1 LVPTISPLYL
11 MKDCKKI
18 IEIIKNLLDN
28 LSQLLLPQIKKKKKT
43 VQNTNHDHFKIF
55 VNQYF
60 WPIHILVQSKRLK
73 RYFLCML
80 MAYWQAEQS
89 KASTS
94 WLSISFTSF
103 PWLEDEHLAIPT
115 NVCSST
121 ARNCREGYIAVHF
134 TPRQS

>member
-1 LVPTISPLYL
+1 

-28 LSQLLLPQIKKKKKT
+28 LSQLLLPQIQKKKKKT

-60 WPIHILVQSKRLK
+60 WPIHTLVQSKRLK
-73 RYFLCML
+73 RYFLYML

-89 KASTS
+89 RAKRAHHGCQY
-94 WLSISFTSF
+94 LSPVFLDWRTNTLPF
-103 PWLEDEHLAIPT
+103 QPTLAVQRLE
-115 NVCSST
+115 T
-121 ARNCREGYIAVHF
+121 AAKD
-134 TPRQS
+134 T

>member
-1 LVPTISPLYL
+1 

-28 LSQLLLPQIKKKKKT
+28 LSQLLLPPIKKKKKT
-43 VQNTNHDHFKIF
+43 VHSTNHDHFKIF

-73 RYFLCML
+73 RYFLYML

-89 KASTS
+89 KAKQSEHIMAV
-94 WLSISFTSF
+94 SIFHQFS
-103 PWLEDEHLAIPT
+103 LIGG
-115 NVCSST
+115 
-121 ARNCREGYIAVHF
+121 R
-134 TPRQS
+134 TPCHSNKR